1 MKIHEYQ
8 AKALLRERGVPVPAG
23 SPAASAVQARQAAE
37 VLGGERWVVKAQI
50 HAGGRGKGGGIR
62 LAASLSEVEECAGQL
77 LGSRLVTPQTGPQG
91 QEVRQV
97 LVEEGCDIAQELYC
111 SLFIDRAAGQP
122 ALMLSPAGGMD
133 IETVAAEHPDRIFR
147 THVDVLI
154 GLAGFQARGLVANLP
169 VSSAAQRA
177 LAPLLQKLYDVFRA
191 KDCSLLE
198 INPLVLTPDDRPVV
212 LDAKM
217 QFDDNALF
225 RHPDV
230 AALRDLTEEDPLE
243 VEAAAYDLSYIKLS
257 GNVGCIVNGAGL
269 AMATMDV
276 IKLAGASPANFLDV
290 GGAADA
296 DRVENA
302 FRILMAD
309 PHVKAVLINV
319 FGGILRCDVFAEGV
333 LHAVAK
339 VAVEVPVVVRIEGT
353 NAEEGQRLFAE
364 SGLNFLV
371 ADDMAD
377 AAAKVSQ
384 VIHSPLPNPSLK
396 GRGFTSQDTQ

>member
-1 MKIHEYQ
+1 MNTKQ
-8 AKALLRERGVPVPAG
+8 KRSSRSTACPFRRGC
-23 SPAASAVQARQAAE
+23 RQAPRRKRGKWPQA
-37 VLGGERWVVKAQI
+37 LGGERWVVKAQI

-62 LAASLSEVEECAGQL
+62 RAGSLTEVEQHAGQL

-91 QEVRQV
+91 QAVGQV
-97 LVEEGCDIAQELYC
+97 LIEEGCDIAQELYC
-111 SLFIDRAAGQP
+111 SLFVDRAAGQP

-133 IETVAAEHPDRIFR
+133 IETVAAEHPEKIFR
-147 THVDVLI
+147 TPIDVLI

-169 VSSAAQRA
+169 VSTAAQRA
-177 LAPLLQKLYDVFRA
+177 LAPLLRQLYDVFRA

-198 INPLVLTPDDRPVV
+198 VNPLILTPDDRPVV

-243 VEAAAYDLSYIKLS
+243 VEAAAYDLAYIKLS

-276 IKLAGASPANFLDV
+276 IKLAGAAPANFLDV

-333 LHAVAK
+333 LHAVSK
-339 VAVEVPVVVRIEGT
+339 VAVEVPVIVRIEGT

-371 ADDMAD
+371 AADMAD
-377 AAAKVSQ
+377 AADKVSQ
-384 VIHSPLPNPSLK
+384 VI
-396 GRGFTSQDTQ
+396 RAQDEP

>member
-1 MKIHEYQ
+1 MKVHEYQ
-8 AKALLRERGVPVPAG
+8 AKAILREHGVPVPAG
-23 SPAASAVQARQAAE
+23 SSASAAAQARQVAQS
-37 VLGGERWVVKAQI
+37 LGGESWIVKAQI

-62 LAASLSEVEECAGQL
+62 RAGSLTEVEQHAGQL

-91 QEVRQV
+91 QAVRQV

-111 SLFIDRAAGQP
+111 SLFVDRAAGQP
-122 ALMLSPAGGMD
+122 TLMLSPAGGMD
-133 IETVAAEHPDRIFR
+133 IETVAAEHPEKIVRAPI
-147 THVDVLI
+147 DVLI
-154 GLAGFQARGLVANLP
+154 GLADFQARGLVANLP
-169 VSSAAQRA
+169 VSTAAQRT
-177 LAPLLQKLYDVFRA
+177 LAPLLRQLYDVFRG

-198 INPLVLTPDDRPVV
+198 VNPLILTPDDRPVV

-225 RHPDV
+225 RHADI
-230 AALRDLTEEDPLE
+230 AALRDPAEEDPLE
-243 VEAAAYDLSYIKLS
+243 VEAAAYDLAYIKLS

-276 IKLAGASPANFLDV
+276 IKLAGAAPANFLDV

-333 LHAVAK
+333 LHAVSK
-339 VAVEVPVVVRIEGT
+339 VAVEVPVIVRIAGT

-377 AAAKVSQ
+377 AADKVSQ
-384 VIHSPLPNPSLK
+384 VI
-396 GRGFTSQDTQ
+396 RAQDGP